1 MTIFEFKDEEKAAFI
16 ELVANI
22 IQLVGSF
29 ADKYNCDRNS
39 IRWYIIYCL
48 SGLRFK

>member
-16 ELVANI
+16 ELLANI

-39 IRWYIIYCL
+39 IFMFINLYL